1 MDASQW
7 ANNNLIFK
15 TVAGS
20 NLYGT
25 NRPDS
30 DIDYRGVCLDPPR
43 SIIGLQGFEQYQ
55 KLDRDNDIVI
65 YGASKFLK
73 MCLEA
78 NPSILDVLFAPENM
92 WVKHTD
98 EWAAIYEA
106 RHSFLS
112 QKVRY
117 TFSGYAFSQLKRIE
131 RHKKWIDNPP
141 ERAYPEDYGL
151 YLYSTPRGGQRYEP
165 IPARYNFVLG
175 NWPFLDFNNIRSS
188 IKRRSIYRSQDS
200 TAMIAAYKH
209 ARSEYDKYRE
219 WIDNRN
225 EYRATLES
233 MYGYDVKHASH
244 LARLLMKGIE
254 ILTTGT
260 YNPVLN
266 DDQLAQF
273 RMIMDGLVEYDDLV
287 GWAYRADN
295 IMRWSLESELQKRPD
310 TKVYRDLYIR
320 LACVSLRRDKE
331 IMDLLRGE
339 GV

>member
-1 MDASQW
+1 MNASEW
-7 ANNNLIFK
+7 ANSNLIFK
-15 TVAGS
+15 TIAGS

-30 DIDYRGVCLDPPR
+30 DIDYRGVCLDPPQ

-55 KLDRDNDIVI
+55 KLDEDNDIVI

-73 MCLEA
+73 MCLDA
-78 NPSILDVLFAPENM
+78 NPSILDILFAPPHK

-98 EWAAIYEA
+98 EWMLIYDA

-141 ERAYPEDYGL
+141 AAVYPKDYGL
-151 YLYSTPRGGQRYEP
+151 YLHSTPRGGQRYEP
-165 IPARYNFVLG
+165 IPVRYNFVLG
-175 NWPFLDFNNIRSS
+175 RWPFLDLNNIKSATR
-188 IKRRSIYRSQDS
+188 RRSVYRPQDR
-200 TAMIAAYKH
+200 TAMISAFKH
-209 ARSEYDKYRE
+209 AQSEYGKYRE
-219 WIDNRN
+219 WLNNRN
-225 EYRATLES
+225 EYRAELES

-244 LARLLMKGIE
+244 LARLLMKGLE

-260 YNPVLN
+260 YNPVL
-266 DDQLAQF
+266 DDGQLAQF
-273 RMIMDGLVEYDDLV
+273 NKIMDGLVEYYDLV

-295 IMRWSLESELQKRPD
+295 IIRSIDTDLQNRPD
-310 TKVYRDLYIR
+310 FRRYRDLYLK
-320 LACVSLRRDKE
+320 LACASLRRDSG
-331 IMDLLRGE
+331 IMELLKGE
-339 GV
+339 